1 MGKGYI
7 YDTEKHTFVLERQD
21 LVEKA
26 INYLESLQHK
36 ELIVDSDESYNALYK
51 LRTEVNKQVKIIA
64 DTRKQ
69 MVMAIT
75 GQFVN
80 ECKAIEKA
88 GNEISKEITDRLLA
102 YKPKETET
110 IYKMTIK
117 TANRN
122 AFEKVKSYALK
133 YGVEITEEMK

>member
-1 MGKGYI
+1 MGKGFI

-26 INYLESLQHK
+26 ISYLESLQHK
-36 ELIVDSDESYNALYK
+36 ELVVDSDESYNALYK

-75 GQFVN
+75 GQFVS

-88 GNEISKEITDRLLA
+88 GNDISKEITDRLLA
-102 YKPKETET
+102 YKPKTTET

-117 TANRN
+117 TTNRN

-133 YGVEITEEMK
+133 YGLEITEELK